1 MPEPPGHREGLPRSL
16 ASPTAG
22 WPTHSWGHSESPA
35 SDPATA
41 AAHWASPWTWKPRA
55 GLPCPRYPPPVST
68 HLHLPSPSQ
77 EMGLFRLY
85 VCLPD
90 RGPQWAARA
99 WASVAPL
106 LYREAVT
113 VGHSALFIRTG
124 GAEGLAW

>member
-16 ASPTAG
+16 ASRTAG
-22 WPTHSWGHSESPA
+22 WPTHSWGHSESPDG
-35 SDPATA
+35 S
-41 AAHWASPWTWKPRA
+41 SPL
-55 GLPCPRYPPPVST
+55 GLPLDLEAKGGSALPRIPTQAST
-68 HLHLPSPSQ
+68 SPHSPRPSW
-77 EMGLFRLY
+77 EMGLFRLH

-113 VGHSALFIRTG
+113 AGHSALSNKNR
-124 GAEGLAW
+124 WR